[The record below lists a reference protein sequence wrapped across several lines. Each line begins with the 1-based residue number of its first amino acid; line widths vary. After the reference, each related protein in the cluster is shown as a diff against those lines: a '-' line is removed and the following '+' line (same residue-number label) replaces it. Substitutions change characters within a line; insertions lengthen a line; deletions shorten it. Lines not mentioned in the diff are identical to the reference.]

1 MDSAR
6 KYIIISPVRDEER
19 YLEATVRSVVEQ
31 TVPPLRY
38 VIVDDGSRDRTGA
51 IADSYAAKYPWITAL
66 HRNDRGYRNSA
77 GGEVDAFY
85 AGYHSLTERQWD
97 FIVKLDGDLSFG
109 PDYFEKC
116 LKEFDRDPQLGIGSG
131 IIYNLVNDRLQL
143 EREPRFHV
151 RGAAKMYRR
160 ECWENIQGI
169 YAING
174 WDTLDEVKA
183 NMLGWKTNGF
193 YDLRLVQHRP
203 TGMAV
208 GKWKDAVKNGM
219 GSYVSGY
226 HPLYMAFKC
235 LRRVFMW
242 PYLVVAFGQFYG
254 YLKGYI
260 QNVPRVDDK
269 RLIDYLRRQQIN
281 KLLLRPTI
289 WR

>member
-1 MDSAR
+1 MRLS
-6 KYIIISPVRDEER
+6 
-19 YLEATVRSVVEQ
+19 T
-31 TVPPLRY
+31 TVP
-38 VIVDDGSRDRTGA
+38 GDRTGV
-51 IADSYAAKYPWITAL
+51 IADAYAAKYPWITAL

-77 GGEVDAFY
+77 GGEVDAFLY
-85 AGYHSLTERQWD
+85 RIPLIDGAEVGLYCQARRRSFVRPRLFR
-97 FIVKLDGDLSFG
+97 KLPQGDSN
-109 PDYFEKC
+109 E
-116 LKEFDRDPQLGIGSG
+116 DPQLGIGSG

-143 EREPRFHV
+143 EREPKFHV

-160 ECWENIQGI
+160 ECWEDIRGI

-183 NMLGWKTNGF
+183 NMLGWKTQGF
-193 YDLRLVQHRP
+193 DGLRLIQHRP

-208 GKWKDAVKNGM
+208 GKWKDAVKNGI

-226 HPLYMAFKC
+226 HPLFMAFKC
-235 LRRVFMW
+235 LHRVFMR
-242 PYLVVAFGQFYG
+242 PYFVISLGQLYG
-254 YLKGYI
+254 YLKGYV